1 MFGSII
7 SLSPL
12 IDKCVV
18 TATKATAMPA
28 SRVVLVRAMLPGVLL
43 RRATEY
49 EVLYLLLRVES
60 WLRRLCIVA
69 SC

>member
-1 MFGSII
+1 MFWSII

-12 IDKCVV
+12 VDKCVV
-18 TATKATAMPA
+18 AATKAAAMPA
-28 SRVVLVRAMLPGVLL
+28 SRVVLLCTMLPRVLL
-43 RRATEY
+43 RRTTEY

>member
-1 MFGSII
+1 MFWSII

-18 TATKATAMPA
+18 TGTKAAAMPA
-28 SRVVLVRAMLPGVLL
+28 SRVVLVRAMLPGILL
-43 RRATEY
+43 RRTTEY
-49 EVLYLLLRVES
+49 EVLYLLLRIKDR
-60 WLRRLCIVA
+60 LRRLCIVA